1 MASSDMGLMNAVIA
15 ASRAASDVS
24 RWDDMLAALCLRF
37 DATAAC
43 IHTPRSKA
51 PDRSL
56 FVDHGLPT
64 HTVPD
69 YVEYWSSRDPWM
81 AGAVQKNIC
90 VRTGECGIGREL
102 CDWDD
107 LHRLDY
113 FHEFAAPTGVKGL
126 LGMIVDDGSTPSAAP
141 LTVIGLYRRPG
152 LEEFSHQDKRVFE
165 SVHAPLQLALQA
177 HWALG
182 RARESGRASQAL
194 LDVIPKPLMVL
205 SHSGEVLHANAAG
218 AALLSQNVWAGVRH
232 GKLVRLGQLDAYAVA
247 ASLQHVRLGLLQTH
261 VLWKHGADELGA
273 SATARLVPLEE
284 NNACRVAWPQAVALL
299 LIDEPQEDPQ
309 ARRMERI
316 AAQYRLT
323 QAERRLADALVDGL
337 TLAEFAERHGISVH
351 TVRTHLRNIFDK
363 TGLSRQADLIRLAG
377 VPRH

>member
-1 MASSDMGLMNAVIA
+1 MASSDMGLMNAVVA
-15 ASRAASDVS
+15 ASHAASDAA

-43 IHTPRSKA
+43 IHTPRSTS

-69 YVEYWSSRDPWM
+69 YVEYWSPRDPWM
-81 AGAVQKNIC
+81 AGAVRKNIC

-102 CDWDD
+102 CDWDELD
-107 LHRLDY
+107 TLDY

-126 LGMIVDDGSTPSAAP
+126 LAMIVDDGSQPSAAP
-141 LTVIGLYRRPG
+141 FTVIGLYRRPG

-165 SVHAPLQLALQA
+165 SVHAPLRLAMHA

-182 RARESGRASQAL
+182 RSKEAGRTSQAL
-194 LDVIPKPLMVL
+194 LDVIPKPLLVL
-205 SHSGEVLHANAAG
+205 SHSGEVLHANPAG
-218 AALLSQNVWAGVRH
+218 SALLSQNLWAGARQ
-232 GKLVRLGQLDAYAVA
+232 GKLVRLGQLDAHAVA
-247 ASLQHVRLGLLQTH
+247 ASLQQVSRGLLQTH
-261 VLWKHGADELGA
+261 ILWKHPTDDLSA
-273 SATARLVPLEE
+273 SAAARLVPLEE
-284 NNACRVAWPQAVALL
+284 GNAYRMAWPHAVALL
-299 LIDEPQEDPQ
+299 LIDEPPEDHQ
-309 ARRMERI
+309 TRRMARI

-323 QAERRLADALVDGL
+323 EAELRLTGALVDGL
-337 TLAEFAERHGISVH
+337 TLAEFAERQGISVH

-363 TGLSRQADLIRLAG
+363 MGLRRQADLIRAAA
-377 VPRH
+377 VPGR

>member
-15 ASRAASDVS
+15 ASRAASNAA

-43 IHTPRSKA
+43 LHTPRNTT
-51 PDRSL
+51 PDRAL

-69 YVEYWSSRDPWM
+69 YVQYWSPRDPWM
-81 AGAVQKNIC
+81 AGAAQKNIC

-107 LHRLDY
+107 LHKLDY

-126 LGMIVDDGSTPSAAP
+126 LGMIVDDGSKPSAAP

-152 LEEFSHQDKRVFE
+152 LEEFSHQDKRVFAA
-165 SVHAPLQLALQA
+165 VHAPLQLALHT
-177 HWALG
+177 HWALARSREAG
-182 RARESGRASQAL
+182 RTSQAL
-194 LDVIPKPLMVL
+194 LDVIPKPLLVL
-205 SHSGEVLHANAAG
+205 SHDGEVLHANAAG
-218 AALLSQNVWAGVRH
+218 ADLLSQNVWAGAQY
-232 GKLVRLGQLDAYAVA
+232 GKLVRLGQLDAHSLA
-247 ASLQHVRLGLLQTH
+247 ASLRQVGLGLLQTH
-261 VLWKHGADELGA
+261 VLWKHSSDDLSA

-284 NNACRVAWPQAVALL
+284 SNACRAAWPHAAALL
-299 LIDEPQEDPQ
+299 LIDEPQEDHQ
-309 ARRMERI
+309 ARRLGRI
-316 AAQYRLT
+316 ASQYRLT
-323 QAERRLADALVDGL
+323 DAELRLTAALVDGA
-337 TLAEFAERHGISVH
+337 TLADFAERHGVSVH

-363 TGLSRQADLIRLAG
+363 TGLHRQADLIRLAT
-377 VPRH
+377 VPGR